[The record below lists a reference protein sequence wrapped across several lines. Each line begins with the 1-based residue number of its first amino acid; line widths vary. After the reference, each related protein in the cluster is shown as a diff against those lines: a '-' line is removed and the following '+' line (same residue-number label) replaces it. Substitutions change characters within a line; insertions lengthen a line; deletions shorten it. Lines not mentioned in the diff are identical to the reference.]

1 MKTLTV
7 RDVPDEVVESLHAQ
21 AKAGHRSV
29 QALIRAILER
39 EARTYN
45 PNFAKRAAAWRK
57 KMKGRNQGDCVD
69 EIRQL
74 RDSR

>member
-29 QALIRAILER
+29 QALIRMILER
-39 EARTYN
+39 EASTFN
-45 PNFAKRAAAWRK
+45 PNFSKRAAAMRK
-57 KMKGRNQGDCVD
+57 RMKGRNLPDSTA
-69 EIRQL
+69 EIRRL